1 MNSEISGNIDKY
13 YNFRSRVR
21 FMRIAGIYPCDV
33 ELDPKIQHAVSEPYG
48 LEMILAIA
56 KKEGHDVELFMPFK
70 EANGKVV
77 GTSEEDMVER
87 ILDYEPDIAAY
98 SMFTCQYPMGKRIAQ
113 ELKKE
118 NKRIINVAGN
128 RYPSYLYQKR
138 DIEGLINEPF
148 DFFVSGEGE
157 EIFRELLNE
166 MGGNQDY
173 EKIRGI
179 GMNRGDNIMLT
190 PTRER
195 NFNLD
200 ELPNALR
207 FPIILNQSYKGISIP
222 SLSENPG
229 YAIVE
234 SSRGCFYTCKFCDVP
249 GFYGN
254 KMTFRSPQ
262 RVVDELFELR
272 DKVADIFYFMD
283 MNFCASPKHAF
294 QLCEEMIKRK
304 LNVNWYCMSN
314 VASVD
319 GKWELL
325 DIMKEAGCYKIA
337 WGIESTNDDS
347 LKKMQKGVNDDILT
361 SEQAIRV
368 LDKSIQAGIINQ
380 GYYIIGFPWENEE
393 DILNNADKLREI
405 PLHQLNIGI
414 FTPIPL
420 SRLRYEMSKEGYE
433 FDSDL
438 EKHDRNHLIFNHKYL
453 SGERIKELQKKVYDD
468 FYETSEFIGRVR
480 KSCKIDPRYE
490 KAFNDYFEFLG
501 KNARVNNGLRMEVVA
516 Q

>member
-1 MNSEISGNIDKY
+1 M
-13 YNFRSRVR
+13 RV
-21 FMRIAGIYPCDV
+21 AGIYPCAV

-56 KKEGHDVELFMPFK
+56 KKEGHDVELFMPFR
-70 EANGKVV
+70 EINGEVAA
-77 GTSEEDMVER
+77 TTEEEMIGR
-87 ILDYEPDIAAY
+87 ILDYKPDAAAF
-98 SMFTCQYPMGKRIAQ
+98 SMFTCQYPRGKRIAQ

-118 NKRIINVAGN
+118 NKRIINIAGN

-138 DIEGLINEPF
+138 DIKELINEPF
-148 DFFVSGEGE
+148 DFFVFGEGE
-157 EIFRELLNE
+157 EVFGELLNE
-166 MGGNQDY
+166 INGEQNY
-173 EKIRGI
+173 EKIKGI
-179 GMNRGDNIMLT
+179 GMNRGSNIMLT
-190 PTRER
+190 PPRER

-207 FPIILNQSYKGISIP
+207 FSLILNQSYKGISIP
-222 SLSENPG
+222 PLSENPG

-254 KMTFRSPQ
+254 KITFRSPQ
-262 RVVDELFELR
+262 RTVDELFELR
-272 DKVADIFYFMD
+272 DKGASIFYFMD

-304 LNVNWYCMSN
+304 LNANWYCMSN
-314 VASVD
+314 VASLD
-319 GKWELL
+319 GRGELF

-347 LKKMQKGVNDDILT
+347 LVKMQKGVNDNILT
-361 SEQAIRV
+361 SEQAMRV
-368 LDKSIQAGIINQ
+368 LDKSIESGMINQ
-380 GYYIIGFPWENEE
+380 GYYIIGFPWENEA
-393 DILNNADKLREI
+393 DILKNAEKLRMM

-420 SRLRYEMSKEGYE
+420 SRLRYEMLKDGYE
-433 FDSDL
+433 FDADL
-438 EKHDRNHLIFNHKYL
+438 EKHDRNHLVFNHKYL
-453 SGERIKELQKKVYDD
+453 SGDKIKELQIRIHKE
-468 FYETSEFIGRVR
+468 FYETSEFIERAR

-490 KAFNDYFEFLG
+490 NSFNDYFEFLG
-501 KNARVNNGLRMEVVA
+501 KDFKVYNGLRMEVSA